1 MADSKLSEMISSS
14 LESIRTIAD
23 SGTVVGDPI
32 TTNNGTV
39 IIPVSKIS
47 VGFLEE
53 KEAGGRS

>member
-14 LESIRTIAD
+14 RVSIRTIAD

-47 VGFLEE
+47 VGF
-53 KEAGGRS
+53 ASGGLD